1 MTSKKRL
8 AEHQSGNK
16 KLHSAETLNILM
28 TDKILEAEDSRKV
41 TLLDISKAFDSINHS
56 ELLAR
61 FQILGV
67 SAAALE

>member
-28 TDKILEAEDSRKV
+28 TDKILEAED
-41 TLLDISKAFDSINHS
+41 
-56 ELLAR
+56 
-61 FQILGV
+61 
-67 SAAALE
+67 